1 MAYISDSPRRGV
13 PTRLVV
19 TQAGCF
25 SMLTPTG
32 FAPLR
37 EQSIAIAIEEM
48 VARAKSLYTL
58 PAVAT
63 EVLRLTSDPTVEPN
77 TLKVC
82 ILRDPAITAK
92 VLRVVNSSL
101 FGLPREV
108 SDLNQAIALLGI
120 KPLKILVLGFSLPDN
135 LFAGVARDQ
144 LKWYWT
150 NTLTRAVA
158 AREIGEQFFDVSS
171 DEAFLAGL
179 LQDLGVLVLAKQLGP
194 SYALMLRQAIENGVD
209 LRQAETHAM
218 GFDHIKLTAAMLE
231 SWHMPRHLVD
241 AIASQHEP
249 RALAKEH
256 RLNDTLARVLHLAN
270 LTTELVG
277 QHRLSALPD
286 LLESGELYCGLDK
299 KRLHDLIV
307 DLQPKVNHLAEVLS
321 LEVGGAVDYGQ
332 ILRAAHELMSE
343 LAETAFGPAAVKRAT
358 KQATTESLLDDA
370 VRLRAAMDGF
380 LSRPTVTP
388 AEQASVEPMSQT
400 DEPARLQRQAAPSRT
415 HWKAQFLEWLTLL
428 AGTCRSQRH
437 PLSLVILA
445 ISDDTP
451 QVEDSEGVISQW
463 LDESCGLELPG
474 NALIER
480 NGPWQ
485 RTVVLPSC
493 DRQEAVRVAN
503 SLIRHVERSL
513 EQSAASGCPVQG
525 LISAGVASVTLPSK
539 NFLPTDLLHTAE
551 RCLAAAQA
559 SETSVV
565 KSLEIY

>member
-1 MAYISDSPRRGV
+1 
-13 PTRLVV
+13 
-19 TQAGCF
+19 
-25 SMLTPTG
+25 MLTPTG

-37 EQSIAIAIEEM
+37 EQSITLAIEEM

-63 EVLRLTSDPTVEPN
+63 DVLRLTSDPTVSPN
-77 TLKVC
+77 TLKEC
-82 ILRDPAITAK
+82 ILRDPALTAK

-171 DEAFLAGL
+171 DEAFLVGL
-179 LQDLGVLVLAKQLGP
+179 LQDLGVLVLVKQLGP
-194 SYALMLRQAIENGVD
+194 SYVLMLRQAIENGVD
-209 LRQAETHAM
+209 LRQAEESAL

-231 SWHMPRHLVD
+231 SWHMPRHLVE
-241 AIASQHEP
+241 AIASQHNP

-270 LTTELVG
+270 LMAELVG
-277 QHRLSALPD
+277 QHHLSALPD
-286 LLESGELYCGLDK
+286 LLEAGELYCGLDK
-299 KRLHDLIV
+299 KHLHDLIV

-332 ILRAAHELMSE
+332 ILHAAHELMSE
-343 LAETAFGPAAVKRAT
+343 LAETAFGPTVVASAQRP
-358 KQATTESLLDDA
+358 ATTDSLLNEA
-370 VRLRAAMDGF
+370 VQLRAAMEGF
-380 LSRPTVTP
+380 LARPVTQP
-388 AEQASVEPMSQT
+388 TGVEPAGVPLQSR
-400 DEPARLQRQAAPSRT
+400 EPVHRHITSSRT
-415 HWKAQFLEWLTLL
+415 QWKAQFVEWLTLL

-445 ISDDTP
+445 ISDNTP
-451 QVEDSEGVISQW
+451 QVDDSEGIISQW
-463 LDESCGLELPG
+463 LDESCGVELPA

-480 NGPWQ
+480 NADWQ

-503 SLIRHVERSL
+503 SLIRKVERSL
-513 EQSAASGCPVQG
+513 ERSAASGCPVQG
-525 LISAGVASVTLPSK
+525 VISAGVASVTLPSK
-539 NFLPTDLLHTAE
+539 NFQPMDLLYTAE
-551 RCLAAAQA
+551 RCLTAAQA

>member
-1 MAYISDSPRRGV
+1 
-13 PTRLVV
+13 
-19 TQAGCF
+19 
-25 SMLTPTG
+25 MLTPTG

-37 EQSIAIAIEEM
+37 EQSVALAIDEM

-63 EVLRLTSDPTVEPN
+63 ELLQLTSDPAVEPKA
-77 TLKVC
+77 LKDC
-82 ILRDPAITAK
+82 IVRDPAITAK

-135 LFAGVARDQ
+135 LFASIARDQ

-158 AREIGEQFFDVSS
+158 AREISEQFFDTPG
-171 DEAFLAGL
+171 DEAFLVGL
-179 LQDLGVLVLAKQLGP
+179 LQDLGVLVFAKQLGAA
-194 SYALMLRQAIENGVD
+194 YALMLRQGIDNGVD
-209 LRQAETHAM
+209 LRQAEFEAL
-218 GFDHIKLTAAMLE
+218 GFDHIKLTAAMLD

-241 AIASQHEP
+241 AIARQLDP
-249 RALAKEH
+249 RALAKDH
-256 RLNDTLARVLHLAN
+256 RQSTGLARMLHLAN

-321 LEVGGAVDYGQ
+321 LEVGGALDYAQ

-343 LAETAFGPAAVKRAT
+343 LAETAFGPAGELPAGKHSASR
-358 KQATTESLLDDA
+358 LILDDA
-370 VRLRAAMDGF
+370 VQLRAAMDSF
-380 LSRPTVTP
+380 LSRSSASSAIPQSTDVQSLSEEAAQTFPQPTV
-388 AEQASVEPMSQT
+388 QH
-400 DEPARLQRQAAPSRT
+400 AA
-415 HWKAQFLEWLTLL
+415 WKPQFLEWLTVL
-428 AGTCRSQRH
+428 AGTCRSQRQ
-437 PLSLVILA
+437 PLSVVILA
-445 ISDDTP
+445 ISDSTP
-451 QVEDSEGVISQW
+451 RVNDNECVLSQW
-463 LDESCGLELPG
+463 LDEACSLELPHK
-474 NALIER
+474 ALIELIAV
-480 NGPWQ
+480 WQ
-485 RTVVLPSC
+485 RAIVLPGC
-493 DRQEAVRVAN
+493 DRQDAVRVAN
-503 SLIRHVERSL
+503 GLIRGVERSL
-513 EQSAASGCPVQG
+513 ARSSLAGSLVQG
-525 LISAGVASVTLPSK
+525 VISAGVASVTLPSR
-539 NFLPTDLLHTAE
+539 NFVPMDLLQTAE
-551 RCLAAAQA
+551 RCLTAAQA